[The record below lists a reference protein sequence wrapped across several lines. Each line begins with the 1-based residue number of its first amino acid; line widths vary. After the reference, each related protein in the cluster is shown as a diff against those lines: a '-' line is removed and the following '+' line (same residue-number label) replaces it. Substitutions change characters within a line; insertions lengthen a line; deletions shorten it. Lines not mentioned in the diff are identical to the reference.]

1 MSEPVSR
8 TLLLLDIER
17 YSNRDDV
24 EQVYLRRTLYDIAD
38 RALDAAGVDE
48 PMRRRADRGDGLI
61 ELIDANASLRS
72 LLRVFLHEVPASLR
86 AVNRMA
92 SSSAQIRLR
101 AVLATGYVTVDAAD
115 GWVGSDLNHAA
126 RLLDCE
132 ELRAALRERDN
143 DLALCVSDPVHS
155 GIVRHSHP
163 GIPVEDFHRI
173 APASKNGTLSAWLYG
188 PAALPDRALGAAH
201 SPETEARHRPE
212 SPSPTA
218 EPAPERTPVAPPA
231 APAPAGG
238 ITFNGGASVGGSVVG
253 GNQYGVAGGTVHGDV
268 HPAASLPDSGAGR

>member
-1 MSEPVSR
+1 MSDPVSR

-24 EQVYLRRTLYDIAD
+24 EQVYLRRALYDIAD

-48 PMRRRADRGDGLI
+48 LLRRRADRGDGLI

-143 DLALCVSDPVHS
+143 DLALCVSDPVHN

-163 GIPVEDFHRI
+163 GIPVEDFHHI
-173 APASKNGTLSAWLYG
+173 TPASKNGTLSAWLYG
-188 PAALPDRALGAAH
+188 PAALPGRAPDATR
-201 SPETEARHRPE
+201 SPETEARHRPD
-212 SPSPTA
+212 SPA
-218 EPAPERTPVAPPA
+218 APPA

-238 ITFNGGASVGGSVVG
+238 LTFNGGASVGGSVVG
-253 GNQYGVAGGTVHGDV
+253 GNQFGVAGGTVHGDV
-268 HPAASLPDSGAGR
+268 YPFPSRPDSGVSR